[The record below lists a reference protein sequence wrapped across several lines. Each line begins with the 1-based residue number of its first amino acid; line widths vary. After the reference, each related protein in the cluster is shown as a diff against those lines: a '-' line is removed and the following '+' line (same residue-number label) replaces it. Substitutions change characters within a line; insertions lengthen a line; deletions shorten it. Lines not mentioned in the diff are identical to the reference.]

1 MDAEM
6 KWYVVHT
13 YSGYEEKAKG
23 SLLDRAKKNERC
35 RDKIGEVKVP
45 QTTKDTV
52 TKSGKKRSVKTTSFP
67 GYMLVQMILNDETML
82 LVKDTPKVT
91 GFVGNAQ
98 KPKPLTDLEVQKLL
112 SDAPV
117 ETVETTTASAVV
129 EQFAKGESVRVI
141 DGPLRNYVATIEEV
155 RPEKAKLKVLVR
167 ILGRETSVELEF
179 AQVEKI

>member
-1 MDAEM
+1 MEAEM

-23 SLLDRAKKNERC
+23 SLLDRAKKNDRC
-35 RDKIGEVKVP
+35 KDKIGEVKVP
-45 QTTKDTV
+45 QTMKDMV
-52 TKSGKKRSVKTTSFP
+52 TKSGKKKSVKTTSFP
-67 GYMLVQMILNDETML
+67 GYLLVQMVLNDETML

-98 KPKPLTDLEVQKLL
+98 KPKPLSDLEVQKLL
-112 SDAPV
+112 SDTPV
-117 ETVETTTASAVV
+117 ESAETVPMAVV
-129 EQFAKGESVRVI
+129 EQFAKGESVRVV

-179 AQVEKI
+179 GQVEKI